1 MSAQEKHEYISQ
13 LLKQYGIVEHLK
25 VFDAS
30 TKTSQDAANQIGC
43 SLGQIGKSMI
53 IQAGDKPVL
62 VITSGVNR
70 VSLEKLF
77 LILQNHSNVG
87 PKRSSGGWWAGCSLK
102 NLRMGDIKKADADF
116 VYEKTG
122 FPIGGVAPFGH
133 KIPIEHIFIDRDL
146 IQFETIWC
154 AGGTPHAV
162 FEITPQKL
170 IEITHAKIADI
181 KE

>member
-1 MSAQEKHEYISQ
+1 MSAEEKHEYISQ
-13 LLKQYGIVEHLK
+13 LLKQYGIAEHLK
-25 VFDAS
+25 IFNAS

-53 IQAGDKPVL
+53 FKVVDKPVL

-70 VSLEKLF
+70 VSVEKLF
-77 LILQNHSNVG
+77 LALQNHSHI
-87 PKRSSGGWWAGCSLK
+87 LK
-102 NLRMGDIKKADADF
+102 NLRMEDIEKADADF
-116 VYEKTG
+116 VYDTTD

-133 KIPIEHIFIDRDL
+133 KIPIEHIFIDQDL
-146 IQFETIWC
+146 MQFETIWC

-170 IEITHAKIADI
+170 IEINHAQIADI
-181 KE
+181 KQ

>member
-1 MSAQEKHEYISQ
+1 MGRFFNTYEIKEFNKNEAKELINTPIRAAG
-13 LLKQYGIVEHLK
+13 LDIK
-25 VFDAS
+25 VTEDAS
-30 TKTSQDAANQIGC
+30 
-43 SLGQIGKSMI
+43 
-53 IQAGDKPVL
+53 
-62 VITSGVNR
+62 
-70 VSLEKLF
+70 
-77 LILQNHSNVG
+77 
-87 PKRSSGGWWAGCSLK
+87 
-102 NLRMGDIKKADADF
+102 DF

-146 IQFETIWC
+146 MQFETIWC

>member
-1 MSAQEKHEYISQ
+1 MSAQEKYEYISQ
-13 LLKQYGIVEHLK
+13 LLKQYDVVEHLK

-53 IQAGDKPVL
+53 FQAGDKPVL

-77 LILQNHSNVG
+77 LILQNHSNV
-87 PKRSSGGWWAGCSLK
+87 LK
-102 NLRMGDIKKADADF
+102 NLRIEDIKKADADF
-116 VYEKTG
+116 VYDTTG

-133 KIPIEHIFIDRDL
+133 KTPIEHIFIDQDL
-146 IQFETIWC
+146 MQFETIWC

-170 IEITHAKIADI
+170 IEITHANIADI

>member
-13 LLKQYGIVEHLK
+13 LLKQHGIVEHLK
-25 VFDAS
+25 VFGAS

-43 SLGQIGKSMI
+43 SLAQIGKSMI
-53 IQAGDKPVL
+53 FRAGDKPVL

-70 VSLEKLF
+70 VSIEKLF
-77 LILQNHSNVG
+77 LALQSRSNVLKTTTHPPPSQVSFG
-87 PKRSSGGWWAGCSLK
+87 PH
-102 NLRMGDIKKADADF
+102 LRMEDIKKADADF
-116 VYEKTG
+116 VYDTTG

-133 KIPIEHIFIDRDL
+133 KTPIEHIFIDRDL
-146 IQFETIWC
+146 MQFETIWC

-170 IEITHAKIADI
+170 VEITHANIADI

>member
-1 MSAQEKHEYISQ
+1 ME
-13 LLKQYGIVEHLK
+13 
-25 VFDAS
+25 
-30 TKTSQDAANQIGC
+30 
-43 SLGQIGKSMI
+43 
-53 IQAGDKPVL
+53 
-62 VITSGVNR
+62 
-70 VSLEKLF
+70 
-77 LILQNHSNVG
+77 
-87 PKRSSGGWWAGCSLK
+87 
-102 NLRMGDIKKADADF
+102 DIKKADADF

-146 IQFETIWC
+146 MQFETIWC